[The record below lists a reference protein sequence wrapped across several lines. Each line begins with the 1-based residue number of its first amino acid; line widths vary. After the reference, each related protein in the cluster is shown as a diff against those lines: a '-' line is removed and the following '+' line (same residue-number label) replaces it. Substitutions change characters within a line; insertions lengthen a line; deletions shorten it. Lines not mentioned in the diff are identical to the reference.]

1 MAKHEEHRH
10 YTPSDTRVENA
21 EHPKIIDLLPDYGKS
36 WYRVPHLLKL
46 NALLLVPL
54 LTSYVSGFDGSV
66 INGFQ
71 SLPHWNEDLDYPSG
85 SALGLISTI
94 QVIGGLA
101 ALPFAPMLADRFG
114 RRPAILIGS
123 LFIIA
128 GAVLQGAG
136 HTIGTF
142 LGGRGLVGWGSS
154 FIAVAAAPMI
164 GELAYPSHRP
174 IITAIYNTSWYLGSI
189 VAAWVTYGTFKIP
202 SGWSWRIPCLLQ
214 AAPSLV
220 QVAFIYL
227 VPESPRWL
235 VAHDR
240 PEEAQEILCRY
251 HAGSEEPNEL
261 VLAEMNEIKIAIQNE
276 TLRNTSSYLKTSM
289 SLDLYDRA
297 HQRFAPSSCLL
308 TCPEAGNRHRL
319 FICISIGFIIQWCG
333 NGLVSVYPVQVLKSI
348 GITDPETQNI
358 INGVLQIFNY
368 IVALASAFF
377 VDRFGRRGLFL
388 FSIAGMTLSFIIWTA
403 ISARNEQQN
412 FENKGLGIGVITMI
426 FIFFLFYNIAMIPVP
441 MAYLLEVLPYTLR
454 AKGLT
459 IFNVSQFASVV
470 FNGFANPVALKA
482 IGWKYYIVFACLL
495 VVWFFVVFF
504 AYPETRRLSLEEVA
518 VVFDGED
525 AMREV
530 DAKAVVKKAEEM

>member
-10 YTPSDTRVENA
+10 YAPSDTRVENA

-71 SLPHWNEDLDYPSG
+71 SLPHWNKDLDYPSG

-214 AAPSLV
+214 AAPSLI

-240 PEEAQEILCRY
+240 PEEAQGILCRY

-261 VLAEMNEIKIAIQNE
+261 VLAEMNEITIAIQNE
-276 TLRNTSSYLKTSM
+276 KLQNTSSYLDFLKT
-289 SLDLYDRA
+289 
-297 HQRFAPSSCLL
+297 
-308 TCPEAGNRHRL
+308 TGNRRRL

-333 NGLVSVYPVQVLKSI
+333 NGLVSVYLVQVLKSI

-412 FENKGLGIGVITMI
+412 FENKGLGIGVVTMI
-426 FIFFLFYNIAMIPVP
+426 FIFFLFYNIAMNPVP

-470 FNGFANPVALKA
+470 FNGFANPVALEA

-530 DAKAVVKKAEEM
+530 DAKATVKKAEEM